1 MLNRTHPPV
10 PDFRALFA
18 GNVSLFALRM
28 DAPTSVAIEAEIKA
42 LNEELD
48 DLVALGDD
56 ELDDTDVA
64 RMEEIENLLKRKNT
78 IFNARKAA
86 EERAAKPRGRR
97 TTPEATRTPTTP
109 APGPRRRAD
118 PVPAQPKNQDDEARH
133 GFKFFGEFAHTVL
146 QAYKNGGPAL
156 ERMENAATTYGSESV
171 GADGGYLVPPE
182 FRQEIWQKVNG
193 EDSLLSRTAPFTT
206 GRNSL
211 TFPKDETTPWDNSA
225 GIRVFWEGEGD
236 VGTESKPKFETS
248 TARLN
253 KLMAL
258 IKVTEELYED
268 APGLDSYLRF
278 WTPVK
283 MVARCN
289 TAIVRGTGVGQPLGI
304 LNSPSLITISKE
316 NSQNAASIIMPNINK
331 MWNRLYAPLRQN
343 AVWLI
348 NQEIEPMLEGMAFIA
363 ADNGPGGSNS
373 NQTLHVP
380 VYMPSGGLADAPFA
394 RLKGRPV
401 IPMQPCSQL
410 GTIGDIILTDLN
422 QYMSLTKGT
431 GIQEDVSIHLHFDQ
445 AIDTFRFIF
454 RVTGQ
459 PLWNAVITPENGTN
473 TYGWAVVMETRS

>member
-1 MLNRTHPPV
+1 MHHKHVFV
-10 PDFRALFA
+10 PDFRALLA
-18 GNVSLFALRM
+18 GSGLQFISM
-28 DAPTSVAIEAEIKA
+28 DAPTAAELEAEILD
-42 LNEELD
+42 LNDELKELVAIAED
-48 DLVALGDD
+48 DL
-56 ELDDTDVA
+56 EDTDVD
-64 RMEEIENLLKRKNT
+64 RMAEIEALVKRKST
-78 IFNARKAA
+78 RLSAVKAT
-86 EERAAKPRGRR
+86 EEAGKSRGRR
-97 TTPEATRTPTTP
+97 TTPETRP
-109 APGPRRRAD
+109 APTNNGGRTRRGET
-118 PVPAQPKNQDDEARH
+118 VPAQPKNTEEDKKH

-146 QAYKNGGPAL
+146 HAHKSGGAAL
-156 ERMENAATTYGSESV
+156 ERMENVATTYGSEAV

-182 FRQEIWQKVNG
+182 FRQEIWKKVQG
-193 EDSLLSRTAPFTT
+193 EDSLLSRCAPFTT

-236 VGTESKPKFETS
+236 QGTESKPKFETA

-258 IKVTEELYED
+258 VKVTEELYED

-289 TAIVRGTGVGQPLGI
+289 TAIVRGIGVGQPLGI
-304 LNSPSLITISKE
+304 LNSGSLITISKE
-316 NSQNAASIIMPNINK
+316 TSQNAASIIMPNINK

-343 AVWLI
+343 SVWLI
-348 NQEIEPMLEGMAFIA
+348 NQEIEPMLEGMAFIP

-380 VYMPSGGLADAPFA
+380 VYMPSGGLADTPYA

-410 GTIGDIILTDLN
+410 GTLGDIILTDLT
-422 QYMSLTKGT
+422 QYMALTKGT

-473 TYGWAVVMETRS
+473 TYSWAVALETRA